1 MNKSSTSLPP
11 IHDAEASER
20 SSLLPRL
27 LVPSAHVPTPPPTVQ
42 NHDLNSASRLPVPR
56 QRHNIAPS
64 SSSSQL
70 KFPSLVKPQHR
81 IPPLTDKSGK
91 CNQEEENNHCARDQH
106 VQKSEGNNAD
116 EEEMDT
122 ASGTSSSRVSASS
135 GVLAAAKPVGDKNR
149 DFIRELEEKKRK
161 QKEDEARKERRKQ
174 KLHEKLSRKILEEAA
189 QARQKQQAEPEENGA
204 GDTAEQQPDD
214 DQQEPADTVVDDKES
229 DGEEARKRKE
239 KVKHQKKLLKK
250 QQALLEQ
257 MKTKQKEKQ
266 EELELEKE
274 KERKKQEKVKKAI
287 LTAIYDANA
296 RHQLEEEQE
305 YEQDDE
311 FNDEEAVEEPVE
323 VVKPV
328 EKERKKKEPPSRKTT
343 SGPTLA
349 AAGSAVALLRDRKEA
364 ATPSAPPP
372 NPQEEVPDEQKQR
385 AKEQRDAIN
394 RKQQGYLQKL
404 AEQRK
409 QKQKEEEDARVL
421 QEKRKKKI
429 QQDAMLRHQEVAK
442 QQQEAAAAAAQREKE
457 ESSEKTVTAVPPVD
471 VEAMVARL
479 SKLKDRD
486 SQVIPEARDY
496 ISWRKRH
503 GVRADQSVF
512 CMTGCYPVIRE
523 ELEKRGWYYNQEKV
537 SPFFDLKW
545 SLKSDDLK
553 AYKLEKHQY
562 VNHFF
567 QNTAITTKVGLL
579 HNLRNMV
586 WHQSMDI
593 DTIFPRAYDLNEPRD
608 METFVQDFRYGF
620 AEGLL
625 KELAKIYLHR
635 KKKTSAIKANVGIV
649 DVLLSIVRKKVKS
662 KCPDGDEE
670 LPQVGGGENDQ
681 LEESIDNLIAPGI
694 EELVTDLQWEALTK
708 CQVDKPGSLRASLV
722 YKRKVFAEDRMD
734 ASLGIEGGGGN
745 TGMFSQAGAAAGVD
759 TVLGASEKKQQRQ
772 VEKQRMETFSRE
784 KARLGLLLARVEAI
798 AERTLQ
804 EVVRLTH
811 TLEKLC
817 PQFRINGGWD
827 ISSSSD
833 PGTTV
838 SNQTAAAVEAD
849 TLTSKSC
856 NIWIV
861 KPAGMSR
868 GRGIRVFNN
877 LDLLLEYA
885 DVENHKECQWVAQK
899 YIENPLLVCKRKF
912 DIRQWVLVTG
922 WDPLTVWFYQDC
934 YLRFSSEEYS
944 MDDLSDQYVHLT
956 NNSIQKYSDKFND
969 VYATED
975 GEIRVEG
982 NMLHSDDFKQY
993 IRSKLGKPEGFYER
1007 EIQQRMKDIVVA
1019 SLQCVQDMV
1028 QHRPNCCELFGYD
1041 FMIDTDLTPWLIEVN
1056 SSPAC
1061 DYSTPTA
1068 ERYVKTGL
1076 AGIIKVIVDHREYE
1090 QKKKSGATMPE
1101 PDTGCWERIHK
1112 GEYIGK
1118 PVSSFGADFF
1128 VKGAKVQKS
1137 RGRSNKASST
1147 TGTQATK
1154 PSSSSGATAPGRPA
1168 PDESDGSSKLS
1179 GGFVIVEEDDEEGNE
1194 REEQQDS
1201 LSHEQTDGCD
1211 GDGGGA
1217 DAFDDVSDLHAEAVA
1232 IEQEPQREDANDSEA
1247 DGEDGE
1253 TEEVLAQDEAAA
1265 DNGGSDVEE
1274 GRGLD
1279 EGEDQAR
1286 EDDGDDGE
1294 EDVDP
1299 LL

>member
-1 MNKSSTSLPP
+1 M
-11 IHDAEASER
+11 
-20 SSLLPRL
+20 
-27 LVPSAHVPTPPPTVQ
+27 
-42 NHDLNSASRLPVPR
+42 PR
-56 QRHNIAPS
+56 QRHNIPS

-70 KFPSLVKPQHR
+70 KFPSLIKPQHR

-91 CNQEEENNHCARDQH
+91 CNQEEENNHCAREQQ
-106 VQKSEGNNAD
+106 VLKSEGNNAD
-116 EEEMDT
+116 EDESDV
-122 ASGTSSSRVSASS
+122 ASRTSSSRVSASLA
-135 GVLAAAKPVGDKNR
+135 VLTATTKPVGDKNR

-189 QARQKQQAEPEENGA
+189 QARQKQQTEPEENGA
-204 GDTAEQQPDD
+204 GDAGEQHLDD
-214 DQQEPADTVVDDKES
+214 DQQEPADTVEDDKES
-229 DGEEARKRKE
+229 DSEEARKRKE
-239 KVKHQKKLLKK
+239 KAKRQKKLLKK
-250 QQALLEQ
+250 QQALLEL

-274 KERKKQEKVKKAI
+274 KERRKQEKVKKAI

-296 RHQLEEEQE
+296 RHQLEVEQE

-311 FNDEEAVEEPVE
+311 FNGKAEELPEEVA
-323 VVKPV
+323 KPV
-328 EKERKKKEPPSRKTT
+328 ERERKRKESPSRKST

-349 AAGSAVALLRDRKEA
+349 AAGSAMALLRDRKEA
-364 ATPSAPPP
+364 TTPAAPPT
-372 NPQEEVPDEQKQR
+372 PQEEVFDEQKQR
-385 AKEQRDAIN
+385 VKEQRDAIN
-394 RKQQGYLQKL
+394 RKQQEYLQKL

-442 QQQEAAAAAAQREKE
+442 QQQEAAAAQREKE
-457 ESSEKTVTAVPPVD
+457 ESLEKTITAAPPVD

-496 ISWRKRH
+496 VSWRKRH

-608 METFVQDFRYGF
+608 MEAFVQDFRYGF

-625 KELAKIYLHR
+625 KELAKIYLQR

-649 DVLLSIVRKKVKS
+649 DVLLSVARKKVKS
-662 KCPDGDEE
+662 KRPDGDDE
-670 LPQVGGGENDQ
+670 LPQGCGESDL
-681 LEESIDNLIAPGI
+681 LEESIDNLMAPGI

-708 CQVDKPGSLRASLV
+708 CQVDKPGSLRSSMV
-722 YKRKVFAEDRMD
+722 YKRKVYAEDRAD
-734 ASLGIEGGGGN
+734 ASLGIEGGGSGSA
-745 TGMFSQAGAAAGVD
+745 GMSSQAGAAASVD
-759 TVLGASEKKQQRQ
+759 TVLSAMEKKQQRQ
-772 VEKQRMETFSRE
+772 VEKQRMETFNRE
-784 KARLGLLLARVEAI
+784 KARLGQLLTRVEAI
-798 AERTLQ
+798 DERALQ
-804 EVVRLTH
+804 EVVRLTQV
-811 TLEKLC
+811 LEKLC

-827 ISSSSD
+827 IPSSSD
-833 PGTTV
+833 PGTTI
-838 SNQTAAAVEAD
+838 SNQTAAAIENDA
-849 TLTSKSC
+849 LSSKSR

-969 VYATED
+969 VYATDD

-993 IRSKLGKPEGFYER
+993 IRSKLHKPEGFYER

-1028 QHRPNCCELFGYD
+1028 QHRSNCCELFGYD
-1041 FMIDTDLTPWLIEVN
+1041 FMIDADLTPWLIEVN

-1090 QKKKSGATMPE
+1090 QKKKSGATTGGGAMPE

-1137 RGRSNKASST
+1137 RGRTSKPSSN
-1147 TGTQATK
+1147 GNQAAK
-1154 PSSSSGATAPGRPA
+1154 PSSSSNNAPGRHA
-1168 PDESDGSSKLS
+1168 SDESDGGSNKLS
-1179 GGFVIVEEDDEEGNE
+1179 GGFMIVEEDEEEGNE
-1194 REEQQDS
+1194 RGELQDS
-1201 LSHEQTDGCD
+1201 LPHEQTA
-1211 GDGGGA
+1211 GA
-1217 DAFDDVSDLHAEAVA
+1217 QGSGNAFDDVCDPTEAIGAQCDSD
-1232 IEQEPQREDANDSEA
+1232 D
-1247 DGEDGE
+1247 EDGE
-1253 TEEVLAQDEAAA
+1253 TGDAAV
-1265 DNGGSDVEE
+1265 DNGGSDAEE
-1274 GRGLD
+1274 EDLEEAELRD
-1279 EGEDQAR
+1279 DDPSGEAE
-1286 EDDGDDGE
+1286 EDG
-1294 EDVDP
+1294 DVDP

>member
-1 MNKSSTSLPP
+1 MLPG
-11 IHDAEASER
+11 
-20 SSLLPRL
+20 LV
-27 LVPSAHVPTPPPTVQ
+27 VPSVRVPTPPLDAHK
-42 NHDLNSASRLPVPR
+42 HDLNGLSRLPMPR
-56 QRHNIAPS
+56 QRYNVPP

-81 IPPLTDKSGK
+81 MPPLAADKSSK
-91 CNQEEENNHCARDQH
+91 CNQEEENNHSAEGEMTRNAD
-106 VQKSEGNNAD
+106 GNNAD
-116 EEEMDT
+116 DEQDGKVRQT
-122 ASGTSSSRVSASS
+122 NSSRLAVLP
-135 GVLAAAKPVGDKNR
+135 GVVAATRPVGDKNR

-161 QKEDEARKERRKQ
+161 QKEDEVRKERRKQ

-189 QARQKQQAEPEENGA
+189 QARQKQQTEPEETEIGEPA
-204 GDTAEQQPDD
+204 EQPGDTQ
-214 DQQEPADTVVDDKES
+214 QQELADAEDDKES
-229 DGEEARKRKE
+229 GGEEARKRKE
-239 KVKHQKKLLKK
+239 KVRRQKRLLKK

-257 MKTKQKEKQ
+257 MQVKKKEKQ

-274 KERKKQEKVKKAI
+274 KERRKQEKVKKVI

-296 RHQLEEEQE
+296 RHQAEEEGGGEEEARQNE
-305 YEQDDE
+305 HE
-311 FNDEEAVEEPVE
+311 DEEDVEEEEEGPEE
-323 VVKPV
+323 VAKPV
-328 EKERKKKEPPSRKTT
+328 KREANKIDLGLRKSTN
-343 SGPTLA
+343 GPTLI
-349 AAGSAVALLRDRKEA
+349 AAGSAVALLRDRKE
-364 ATPSAPPP
+364 TSAPA
-372 NPQEEVPDEQKQR
+372 PQPVQQEDIQEEQKQR

-394 RKQQGYLQKL
+394 RKQQEYLQKL
-404 AEQRK
+404 ADQRK
-409 QKQKEEEDARVL
+409 QKQKEEEDTRIL
-421 QEKRKKKI
+421 QEKKKKKI
-429 QQDAMLRHQEVAK
+429 QQDALLRHQEVAK

-457 ESSEKTVTAVPPVD
+457 ESSSEKAANAGTLVD

-486 SQVIPEARDY
+486 SQVIPEARDFA
-496 ISWRKRH
+496 SWKKRY

-553 AYKLEKHQY
+553 TYKLEKHQY

-586 WHQSMDI
+586 WHQNMDV

-625 KELAKIYLHR
+625 KELAKIYMQR
-635 KKKTSAIKANVGIV
+635 KKKTSAIKANLGIV
-649 DVLLSIVRKKVKS
+649 DVLLSIARKKVNS
-662 KCPDGDEE
+662 KRPDSDDEE
-670 LPQVGGGENDQ
+670 IARESEQIDLLD
-681 LEESIDNLIAPGI
+681 ESIDDLASPGV

-708 CQVDKPGSLRASLV
+708 CQVDKPGTLRASLV
-722 YKRKVFAEDRMD
+722 YKRKVFADDRAD
-734 ASLGIEGGGGN
+734 ALLGIESGG
-745 TGMFSQAGAAAGVD
+745 MSSQSGAAGSVD
-759 TVLGASEKKQQRQ
+759 TVLSALEKKQQRQ
-772 VEKQRMETFSRE
+772 VEKQRAETFNRE
-784 KARLGLLLARVEAI
+784 KARLGQLLAKVETI
-798 AERTLQ
+798 DEPTLQ
-804 EVVRLTH
+804 EVVRLAKA
-811 TLEKLC
+811 LEKLC

-827 ISSSSD
+827 LPLSD
-833 PGTTV
+833 PQNNQPADPESLV
-838 SNQTAAAVEAD
+838 S
-849 TLTSKSC
+849 SKSR

-922 WDPLTVWFYQDC
+922 WDPLTIWFYQDC

-969 VYATED
+969 VYTTDD

-993 IRSKLGKPEGFYER
+993 IRAKLGKPDGFWES
-1007 EIQQRMKDIVVA
+1007 EIQIRIKDIVVA

-1028 QHRPNCCELFGYD
+1028 QHRSNCCELFGYD

-1090 QKKKSGATMPE
+1090 QKKKSSGGGATGGMTE
-1101 PDTGCWERIHK
+1101 PDTGCWQRIHK
-1112 GEYIGK
+1112 AEFIGK

-1128 VKGAKVQKS
+1128 VKGAKMQKT
-1137 RGRSNKASST
+1137 RGRSSNKAGATGGTGSGSNNGGSS
-1147 TGTQATK
+1147 QATK
-1154 PSSSSGATAPGRPA
+1154 SSNNIVAGSTSTT
-1168 PDESDGSSKLS
+1168 DKSDGTTKQAGVS
-1179 GGFVIVEEDDEEGNE
+1179 GGGGGFMIVEEDEDEDESDDREDEEGNE
-1194 REEQQDS
+1194 QQDS
-1201 LSHEQTDGCD
+1201 PSVVRHDQRGFEREGGSAVDDATLRPSSEPEDEEAEEQHDGEQQTEPRVAAGVGSRGLLVEDHEDQEDEDPSEED
-1211 GDGGGA
+1211 GDG
-1217 DAFDDVSDLHAEAVA
+1217 SS
-1232 IEQEPQREDANDSEA
+1232 RE
-1247 DGEDGE
+1247 
-1253 TEEVLAQDEAAA
+1253 EEEL
-1265 DNGGSDVEE
+1265 
-1274 GRGLD
+1274 
-1279 EGEDQAR
+1279 
-1286 EDDGDDGE
+1286 
-1294 EDVDP
+1294 DP

>member
-1 MNKSSTSLPP
+1 M
-11 IHDAEASER
+11 
-20 SSLLPRL
+20 PR
-27 LVPSAHVPTPPPTVQ
+27 P
-42 NHDLNSASRLPVPR
+42 
-56 QRHNIAPS
+56 RHNVAPSTS

-70 KFPSLVKPQHR
+70 KFPSLIKPQHR
-81 IPPLTDKSGK
+81 IPPLADKSSK
-91 CNQEEENNHCARDQH
+91 CNQEEENNHCARDQQ
-106 VQKSEGNNAD
+106 VQKKSEGNNAD
-116 EEEMDT
+116 EDDIDT
-122 ASGTSSSRVSASS
+122 ASRVSISSSRMSASS
-135 GVLAAAKPVGDKNR
+135 TVSAVSKPVGDKNR

-161 QKEDEARKERRKQ
+161 QKEDEARKERRKH

-189 QARQKQQAEPEENGA
+189 QARQKQQVEPEVSGV
-204 GDTAEQQPDD
+204 GEQQLDE
-214 DQQEPADTVVDDKES
+214 DQHEPVAENVDDEKES
-229 DGEEARKRKE
+229 DSEEARKRKDNA
-239 KVKHQKKLLKK
+239 KRQKKLLKK

-274 KERKKQEKVKKAI
+274 KERRKQEKVKKAI

-296 RHQLEEEQE
+296 RHQLEEEEQE
-305 YEQDDE
+305 YEHDYEVAGEDG
-311 FNDEEAVEEPVE
+311 DEEPEVM

-328 EKERKKKEPPSRKTT
+328 EQQRKKKELSTRRSTG
-343 SGPTLA
+343 GPTLA
-349 AAGSAVALLRDRKEA
+349 AACSAVMLLRDRKEA
-364 ATPSAPPP
+364 LTPATA
-372 NPQEEVPDEQKQR
+372 PQEEVPDEQKQR
-385 AKEQRDAIN
+385 VKEQRDVIN
-394 RKQQGYLQKL
+394 RKQQEYLLKL
-404 AEQRK
+404 TDQRK
-409 QKQKEEEDARVL
+409 QKQKDEEDARVL

-429 QQDAMLRHQEVAK
+429 QHGAMLRHQEVAK
-442 QQQEAAAAAAQREKE
+442 QQQEAAAAQREKD
-457 ESSEKTVTAVPPVD
+457 ESSEKSVTVAPPVD

-496 ISWRKRH
+496 ASWRKRH

-523 ELEKRGWYYNQEKV
+523 ELEKRGWYYNQEKI

-579 HNLRNMV
+579 HNLRSMV

-625 KELAKIYLHR
+625 KELAKISLQR
-635 KKKTSAIKANVGIV
+635 KKKTSAIRANVGIV
-649 DVLLSIVRKKVKS
+649 DVLLAVARKKVKS
-662 KCPDGDEE
+662 KRPDGDDDEM
-670 LPQVGGGENDQ
+670 PQEDGGESDP
-681 LEESIDNLIAPGI
+681 LDESIDNLTAPGI

-708 CQVDKPGSLRASLV
+708 CQVDKPGSLRVSMV
-722 YKRKVFAEDRMD
+722 YKRKVFAVDRAD
-734 ASLGIEGGGGN
+734 AALGIDGGAQN
-745 TGMFSQAGAAAGVD
+745 GAAAGSVD
-759 TVLGASEKKQQRQ
+759 TVLSALEKKQQRQ
-772 VEKQRMETFSRE
+772 AEKERVETFNRE
-784 KARLGLLLARVEAI
+784 KARLGQLLARVEAI
-798 AERTLQ
+798 DERTLQ
-804 EVVRLTH
+804 EVVRLTQA
-811 TLEKLC
+811 LEKLC

-827 ISSSSD
+827 VSSPPSD
-833 PGTTV
+833 PET
-838 SNQTAAAVEAD
+838 SNQSTTTESDSLV
-849 TLTSKSC
+849 SKSR

-922 WDPLTVWFYQDC
+922 WDPLTVWFYDDC

-969 VYATED
+969 VYATDD

-993 IRSKLGKPEGFYER
+993 IRSELRKPEGFYES

-1028 QHRPNCCELFGYD
+1028 QHRSNCCELFGYD

-1068 ERYVKTGL
+1068 EKYVKTGL

-1090 QKKKSGATMPE
+1090 QKKKSGMTTGGAMPE
-1101 PDTGCWERIHK
+1101 PDTDCWERIHK

-1128 VKGAKVQKS
+1128 VKGAKVQKT
-1137 RGRSNKASST
+1137 RGRGSQKSSSNGT
-1147 TGTQATK
+1147 TQVAK
-1154 PSSSSGATAPGRPA
+1154 PSGGVVPGRPA
-1168 PDESDGSSKLS
+1168 LDESDVDYKQAT
-1179 GGFVIVEEDDEEGNE
+1179 GGFVIVEEDKEEGNE
-1194 REEQQDS
+1194 PELQDS
-1201 LSHEQTDGCD
+1201 LSHGQMHVEN
-1211 GDGGGA
+1211 GGEG
-1217 DAFDDVSDLHAEAVA
+1217 DAFDDTCDPQIEA
-1232 IEQEPQREDANDSEA
+1232 IDASDSEVEN
-1247 DGEDGE
+1247 EDR
-1253 TEEVLAQDEAAA
+1253 DMNDAA
-1265 DNGGSDVEE
+1265 DSGGSDVEDLE
-1274 GRGLD
+1274 
-1279 EGEDQAR
+1279 EDQPR
-1286 EDDGDDGE
+1286 DVDPRHGGQDE
-1294 EDVDP
+1294 EDKVDP

>member
-1 MNKSSTSLPP
+1 MQYQPSDPETDFRWEQAHAMNKSSTSLPP
-11 IHDAEASER
+11 IHDAVIAQTDSR

-27 LVPSAHVPTPPPTVQ
+27 LGPNVHVPTPPPEAQ
-42 NHDLNSASRLPVPR
+42 KPELSNASRLPMPR
-56 QRHNIAPS
+56 ARHNVVPS
-64 SSSSQL
+64 TSSSQL
-70 KFPSLVKPQHR
+70 KFPSLIKPQHR
-81 IPPLTDKSGK
+81 IPALTDKSGK
-91 CNQEEENNHCARDQH
+91 CNQEEESARDQQL
-106 VQKSEGNNAD
+106 QKKTEGNNAD
-116 EEEMDT
+116 EDDIDT
-122 ASGTSSSRVSASS
+122 ANRVSISNCRMTALPTVSTTTK
-135 GVLAAAKPVGDKNR
+135 LVGDKNR

-161 QKEDEARKERRKQ
+161 QKEDEVRKERRKH

-189 QARQKQQAEPEENGA
+189 QARQKQQAGPEETGA
-204 GDTAEQQPDD
+204 EEQHFDEDHKQESVAEN
-214 DQQEPADTVVDDKES
+214 VDDEKES
-229 DGEEARKRKE
+229 DSEEARNKRKE
-239 KVKHQKKLLKK
+239 KAKRQKKLLKK

-257 MKTKQKEKQ
+257 MTTRQKEKQ

-274 KERKKQEKVKKAI
+274 KERRKQEKVKKAI

-296 RHQLEEEQE
+296 RHQLEEEE
-305 YEQDDE
+305 YKHDYEVPGG
-311 FNDEEAVEEPVE
+311 EESE
-323 VVKPV
+323 VVVAKPA
-328 EKERKKKEPPSRKTT
+328 EQERKKKEPSTRRST

-349 AAGSAVALLRDRKEA
+349 AAGGAMALLRDRKEA
-364 ATPSAPPP
+364 LTATTAL
-372 NPQEEVPDEQKQR
+372 PQDEVLEEQKQR
-385 AKEQRDAIN
+385 LKEQRDAIN
-394 RKQQGYLQKL
+394 RKQQEYLLKL
-404 AEQRK
+404 ADQRK

-421 QEKRKKKI
+421 QEKRKKKV
-429 QQDAMLRHQEVAK
+429 QQGAILRHQEVAK
-442 QQQEAAAAAAQREKE
+442 QQQEAAAAQREKD
-457 ESSEKTVTAVPPVD
+457 ESSEKNVTTSPPVD

-496 ISWRKRH
+496 VSWRKRH

-579 HNLRNMV
+579 HNVRNMV
-586 WHQSMDI
+586 WHQSMDV

-625 KELAKIYLHR
+625 KELAKISMQR
-635 KKKTSAIKANVGIV
+635 KKKTSAIRANVGLV
-649 DVLLSIVRKKVKS
+649 DVLLAVARKKVKS
-662 KCPDGDEE
+662 KRPDSDDSEMPQEVVDESDP
-670 LPQVGGGENDQ
+670 LD
-681 LEESIDNLIAPGI
+681 ESIDNLTASDI

-708 CQVDKPGSLRASLV
+708 CQVDKPGNLRASLV
-722 YKRKVFAEDRMD
+722 YKRKVFAEDRAD
-734 ASLGIEGGGGN
+734 AALGIEGSAQNGAVAGN
-745 TGMFSQAGAAAGVD
+745 VD
-759 TVLGASEKKQQRQ
+759 TVLSALKKKQQRQ
-772 VEKQRMETFSRE
+772 VEKQRVEIFNRE
-784 KARLGLLLARVEAI
+784 KTRLGQLLARVEAI
-798 AERTLQ
+798 DERTLQ
-804 EVVRLTH
+804 EVVQLAQA
-811 TLEKLC
+811 LEKLC

-827 ISSSSD
+827 VASPPSD
-833 PGTTV
+833 TKT
-838 SNQTAAAVEAD
+838 SNQSSNIVGESLA
-849 TLTSKSC
+849 SKSR

-922 WDPLTVWFYQDC
+922 WDPLTVWFYSDC

-956 NNSIQKYSDKFND
+956 NNSIQKYSDKFHD
-969 VYATED
+969 VYATAD
-975 GEIRVEG
+975 GEIRVQG

-993 IRSKLGKPEGFYER
+993 LRSELRKPEGFYER

-1068 ERYVKTGL
+1068 EKYVKTGL

-1090 QKKKSGATMPE
+1090 QKKKSGMATAMPE

-1128 VKGAKVQKS
+1128 VKGAKVQKT
-1137 RGRSNKASST
+1137 RGRSSQKPSANSNS
-1147 TGTQATK
+1147 TQAAN
-1154 PSSSSGATAPGRPA
+1154 PSSCIVPSV
-1168 PDESDGSSKLS
+1168 DESDVDGKQASGS
-1179 GGFVIVEEDDEEGNE
+1179 FMIVEEDEGDEEEGNE
-1194 REEQQDS
+1194 PELQDS
-1201 LSHEQTDGCD
+1201 LSHEPIAHIENGL
-1211 GDGGGA
+1211 
-1217 DAFDDVSDLHAEAVA
+1217 AFDDEEAIDAENDTS
-1232 IEQEPQREDANDSEA
+1232 ESEEGDEDRA
-1247 DGEDGE
+1247 DQ
-1253 TEEVLAQDEAAA
+1253 VVAA
-1265 DNGGSDVEE
+1265 DNCRPDA
-1274 GRGLD
+1274 D
-1279 EGEDQAR
+1279 AEDL
-1286 EDDGDDGE
+1286 EE
-1294 EDVDP
+1294 EDEDP